1 MNGLTRWRQVWCA
14 WSTLPAV
21 SRGTWTTLSL
31 RGASMVLG
39 FVTHLLMARVY
50 GPSLLGSAALAFS
63 IFEVFIIAGFAR
75 PGPATIR
82 FIAGFDA
89 ESEQAAPDT
98 YRRIARLLFL
108 LTSGGGLLLALLT
121 PWISRHVFSKPD
133 LAPQLY
139 LLAGC
144 FPLFGLYRVN
154 INALLALRRFTLSA
168 FLDDALFSVLS
179 FTAILACAFFMPLS
193 PFAITLSRTMAI
205 AGACLATG
213 WMTTRIL
220 PRRRR
225 PVSTWSNRRFLRV
238 LVPTVLSS
246 LMFQIILQTDT
257 LMLGVMRTGSE
268 VGIYHLCVRLSG
280 YLAIP
285 MRVAATIAAAGCA
298 EAYAQG
304 RHEALRSSVRTAA
317 SLALLIP
324 LIPALLLI
332 FTGPFVLNLFGADFV
347 EGRHA
352 LRLLA
357 AGQVVY
363 MLCGLN
369 ETVLTMTGHERL
381 VRNIA
386 VTAAILNIALNAIM
400 IPRWG
405 MVGAAMATAV
415 CHGGWNLAGA
425 LLVRRIHGF
434 WPGMIPVWRKVRT
447 PS

>member
-1 MNGLTRWRQVWCA
+1 MNGLTRWRQV

-21 SRGTWTTLSL
+21 SRGTWTTLSV

-108 LTSGGGLLLALLT
+108 LTSGGGLLLAFLT

-139 LLAGC
+139 LLAGSL
-144 FPLFGLYRVN
+144 PLFGLYRVN
-154 INALLALRRFTLSA
+154 INALLALRRFALSA
-168 FLDDALFSVLS
+168 VLDDALFGALS
-179 FTAILACAFFMPLS
+179 LVAILACVFFMPLS
-193 PFAITLSRTMAI
+193 PFAITLSRTVTI

-213 WMTTRIL
+213 WVTTRIL
-220 PRRRR
+220 PKRSRR
-225 PVSTWSNRRFLRV
+225 PGSRWSDRRFLRV
-238 LVPTVLSS
+238 LIPTVLSS

-257 LMLGVMRTGSE
+257 LMLGMMRVGSE

-285 MRVAATIAAAGCA
+285 MRVVATIAASGCA

-304 RHEALRSSVRTAA
+304 RHEALRSSIRATA

-332 FTGPFVLNLFGADFV
+332 FAGPFVLNLFGADFV

-357 AGQVVY
+357 AGQIVY

-405 MVGAAMATAV
+405 MAGAAMATAV